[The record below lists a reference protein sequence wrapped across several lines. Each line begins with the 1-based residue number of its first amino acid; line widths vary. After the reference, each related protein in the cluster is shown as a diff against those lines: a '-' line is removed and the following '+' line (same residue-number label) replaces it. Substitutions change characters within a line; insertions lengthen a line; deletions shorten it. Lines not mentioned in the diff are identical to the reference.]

1 MISPREMTA
10 FFAGALQSA
19 EYIPNHAKTEVMVKM
34 GRDLGVNRDDVIQIL
49 KDLDGSLEFLVK
61 RAQEEVKKGKKDI
74 GSKDNKYI

>member
-34 GRDLGVNRDDVIQIL
+34 GKDLGVNRDDVIQIL

-61 RAQEEVKKGKKDI
+61 RAKEEVTKDKKDI